1 VGLDLAKRMIQVHA
15 VDSLGRVVAAKAV
28 ARNRFIEWCA
38 QLPSGVLVAMESCG
52 GAHHWARKLAA
63 MGLQPRLIAG
73 HFVGPYRM
81 EGKRGKNDANDAA
94 AVCEAAS
101 SEHAIR
107 AYQRWINKRSWQCIG
122 CVRATR
128 KSVRPA

>member
-1 VGLDLAKRMIQVHA
+1 
-15 VDSLGRVVAAKAV
+15 
-28 ARNRFIEWCA
+28 
-38 QLPSGVLVAMESCG
+38 MESCG

-73 HFVGPYRM
+73 HFVSPYRM

-101 SEHAIR
+101 RPSMRFVPMKMFPDMGTPRGTAFGAAVFGAGAVGQE
-107 AYQRWINKRSWQCIG
+107 
-122 CVRATR
+122 ATPG
-128 KSVRPA
+128 ST